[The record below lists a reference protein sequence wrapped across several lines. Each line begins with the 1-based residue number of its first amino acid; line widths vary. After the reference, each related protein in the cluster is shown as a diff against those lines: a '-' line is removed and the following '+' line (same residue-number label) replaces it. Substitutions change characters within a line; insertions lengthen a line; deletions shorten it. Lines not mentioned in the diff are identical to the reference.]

1 MHYVG
6 RATRSGNSQALEFEE
21 ALFRAHPEF
30 ASGPLAA
37 DYIGPGRL
45 LVRAVAGRDD
55 SGAEDDPV
63 LDAYLAFLERQ
74 MTAHPEEIQPL
85 PAHSL
90 ARAEALVGHLD
101 VDPEEDLGEEVS
113 ID

>member
-1 MHYVG
+1 M
-6 RATRSGNSQALEFEE
+6 EFEE

-37 DYIGPGRL
+37 DYIGPGHL
-45 LVRAVAGRDD
+45 LVRAVAERDE
-55 SGAEDDPV
+55 SGPEDDPV
-63 LDAYLAFLERQ
+63 VGAYLAFLERE
-74 MTAHPEEIQPL
+74 MTAHPDQIQPL
-85 PAHSL
+85 STQSL